1 LIKNRKI
8 LILELKKV
16 AKRYETASI
25 NFSKLN
31 LYSLRNRYLI
41 KLKEVNEN
49 LKMLTSWFG
58 WLFFLI
64 FKDTFLEYLKLE
76 VKRSLKIARISFKA
90 LKIINKKFD
99 KTSSYTDIYKALCQN
114 NIG

>member
-1 LIKNRKI
+1 MIENRKI

-16 AKRYETASI
+16 AKRYEVASI

-31 LYSLRNRYLI
+31 LYSLKDKCLI

-49 LKMLTSWFG
+49 LRMLTSWFG

-64 FKDTFLEYLKLE
+64 FKDTLVEYLKLE
-76 VKRSLKIARISFKA
+76 IKKSLKIARISFRA
-90 LKIINKKFD
+90 LKIVNKKFD
-99 KTSSYTDIYKALCQN
+99 KTSSYSDIYKALRQK
-114 NIG
+114 ID